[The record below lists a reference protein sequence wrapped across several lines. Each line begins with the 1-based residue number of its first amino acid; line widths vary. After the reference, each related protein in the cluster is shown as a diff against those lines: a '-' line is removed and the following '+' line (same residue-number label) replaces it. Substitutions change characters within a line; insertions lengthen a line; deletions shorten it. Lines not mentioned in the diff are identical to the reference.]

1 MELQQTPRPLLGMYA
16 CDADLFERVWE
27 RVGAQARPDCPVE
40 PAATKEEKTEEEAV
54 RHERETGDFPVTQE
68 NVEWEES
75 RAPSEEET
83 QGSAEQEIS
92 GRNRVGERAE
102 DDFPAPDDLPCL
114 GRASAGH
121 QGQLQ
126 QYIREELEG
135 WQLYRHLARKVNGPY
150 AKTLAALA
158 SEKHQR
164 ARRLAAAHF
173 LIAGVRYWPTDKLET
188 PRFSSWL
195 GTLRERFSAEQRHQH
210 RYRAAAY
217 DTTDPCLAELYSE
230 LAEECGSHAAV
241 LRKVL
246 EGAL

>member
-40 PAATKEEKTEEEAV
+40 PTPVAGEETVPDLTGETTEESTPANKQ
-54 RHERETGDFPVTQE
+54 ERM
-68 NVEWEES
+68 
-75 RAPSEEET
+75 APSAEET
-83 QGSAEQEIS
+83 QGMAELEKPD
-92 GRNRVGERAE
+92 RAETDERVE
-102 DDFPAPDDLPCL
+102 DDFPQPDDLPCL
-114 GRASAGH
+114 GRASAAH

>member
-1 MELQQTPRPLLGMYA
+1 MEFQQNTPAQPGVYA

-27 RVGAQARPDCPVE
+27 RVGAQDRPDCPVE
-40 PAATKEEKTEEEAV
+40 RAQAA
-54 RHERETGDFPVTQE
+54 G
-68 NVEWEES
+68 WEES
-75 RAPSEEET
+75 AMSGQENRSAQPSDLSAEVRAGEEELGT
-83 QGSAEQEIS
+83 DAQK
-92 GRNRVGERAE
+92 NRDSRSE
-102 DDFPAPDDLPCL
+102 DDFPTPDDLPCL
-114 GRASAGH
+114 GRSSANH

-126 QYIREELEG
+126 QYIKEELEG
-135 WQLYRHLARKVNGPY
+135 WQLYRHLARKVNGPH

-158 SEKHQR
+158 SEKHRQ

-217 DTTDPCLAELYSE
+217 DTADPCLAELYSE
-230 LAEECGSHAAV
+230 LAEECGVHANL
-241 LRKVL
+241 LRRVL

>member
-27 RVGAQARPDCPVE
+27 RVGAQAQPDCPVE
-40 PAATKEEKTEEEAV
+40 PASTVREETVPDITGETTEES
-54 RHERETGDFPVTQE
+54 TPSNMQE
-68 NVEWEES
+68 KM
-75 RAPSEEET
+75 APSAEET
-83 QGSAEQEIS
+83 QGMEEMEETV
-92 GRNRVGERAE
+92 RNRVDETME
-102 DDFPAPDDLPCL
+102 DDFPQPDDLPCL

-135 WQLYRHLARKVNGPY
+135 WQLYRHLARRVNGPH
-150 AKTLAALA
+150 ARTLAALA

-164 ARRLAAAHF
+164 ARRLAAAPF

-217 DTTDPCLAELYSE
+217 DTSDPCLAELYGE
-230 LAEECGSHAAV
+230 LAEECGAHAAV

>member
-1 MELQQTPRPLLGMYA
+1 MEFQQTPLLGMYA

-40 PAATKEEKTEEEAV
+40 PASASEEEAAAV
-54 RHERETGDFPVTQE
+54 TETAPEQEAPMLRETGRQASLA
-68 NVEWEES
+68 EE
-75 RAPSEEET
+75 A
-83 QGSAEQEIS
+83 QGSAEREMP
-92 GRNRVGERAE
+92 GRNRTDERAE

-114 GRASAGH
+114 GRASGVH
-121 QGQLQ
+121 RGQLQ
-126 QYIREELEG
+126 QYIREELDG

-158 SEKHQR
+158 SEKHRR

-217 DTTDPCLAELYSE
+217 DTADPCLAELYSE
-230 LAEECGSHAAV
+230 LAEECGAHASV